1 MSEQGHSEQSLERTA
16 GPGATAVALLQALR
30 PKQWTKN
37 GILFAALIF
46 SKHAFELD
54 YVLKVVAA
62 TAIFCVLSSVGYLF
76 NDMLDIEADR
86 LHPKKRNRPLASGR
100 LPVRV
105 AVAFMVG
112 GGGLALVGAYL
123 LSGWFLLLS
132 VGYLILTTS
141 YTLVIKHVVIL
152 DVMAIAAGFIVRAVA
167 GAVAISVRISPWFLI
182 CTAFLALFLAISK
195 RASERNLLEKGAGA
209 HRKNLDEYSPEL
221 LDRML
226 NIASTGAIM
235 SYALYTLDYPTHPDK
250 PGWMMLTIPFSIY
263 AIFRYQYLVSSR
275 NEGGTPEQ
283 TLLTDRPLQVTIVLY
298 VGVVMAILW
307 LG

>member
-1 MSEQGHSEQSLERTA
+1 MSEQVRAESSLPPQSNPAALS
-16 GPGATAVALLQALR
+16 VALLQALR

-54 YVLKVVAA
+54 YVLRVVAA
-62 TAIFCVLSSVGYLF
+62 TAIFCILSSVGYLF

-86 LHPKKRNRPLASGR
+86 VHPKKRFRPLASGR

-105 AVAFMVG
+105 AIGFMIG
-112 GGGLALVGAYL
+112 AGGLALVGAWL
-123 LSGWFLLLS
+123 LSPWFLLLS
-132 VGYLILTTS
+132 VGYLAQTTL
-141 YTLVIKHVVIL
+141 YTLVIKHMVIL
-152 DVMAIAAGFIVRAVA
+152 DVMTIAAGFIIRAVA
-167 GAVAISVRISPWFLI
+167 GAVAIDVRISPWFLI
-182 CTAFLALFLAISK
+182 CTAFLALFLGIGK
-195 RASERNLLEKGAGA
+195 RASERNLLDKEAGA
-209 HRKNLDEYSPEL
+209 HRKNLDDYSPEL

-226 NIASTGAIM
+226 NVASTGAIM
-235 SYALYTLDYPTHPDK
+235 SYALYTLDFPSHPDK

-283 TLLTDRPLQVTIVLY
+283 TLLSDRPLQVTILLY
-298 VGVVMAILW
+298 VVVAMIILG